1 MAESDETRETRARAS
16 EMLALLEQAGKVM
29 DDVKDIEG

>member
-1 MAESDETRETRARAS
+1 MAESDETRETRGRAT
-16 EMLALLEQAGKVM
+16 EMLALLLEAGKVM